1 VSAHRPPGA
10 RLCSFPPQPRPAQRA
25 LTWSQPGYGLPQLSA
40 SATVDLRLGND
51 HDFTAALRKNERI
64 NYGCWP
70 LVSSDAVTAWRR
82 SSTSPGMKLAR
93 KPYLLRL
100 DRVQLRS
107 ACRQGPHF
115 GPARMGLLQQPHRLA
130 IGAQFGQAS
139 RTRPGSQGFYP
150 LLPPVRN
157 RGRSNPHQAIN
168 PTNTSPLSQQPG
180 ADHPAHLQCFCATS
194 CRHGPD
200 HIHTSLLS
208 QHDGE

>member
-1 VSAHRPPGA
+1 
-10 RLCSFPPQPRPAQRA
+10 
-25 LTWSQPGYGLPQLSA
+25 
-40 SATVDLRLGND
+40 
-51 HDFTAALRKNERI
+51 
-64 NYGCWP
+64 
-70 LVSSDAVTAWRR
+70 
-82 SSTSPGMKLAR
+82 MKLAR